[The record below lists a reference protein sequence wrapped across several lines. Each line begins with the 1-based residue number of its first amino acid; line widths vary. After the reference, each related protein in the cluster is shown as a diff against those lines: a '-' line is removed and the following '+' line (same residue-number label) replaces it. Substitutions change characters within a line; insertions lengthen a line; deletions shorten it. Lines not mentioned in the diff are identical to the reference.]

1 MAKTSKVVQQ
11 QRLRVARASGKLE
24 FTTRYYNRCGRCGR
38 ARGYYRKFDLC
49 RICVRKLSLEGK
61 LPGVTKSSW

>member
-24 FTTRYYNRCGRCGR
+24 FSTRYYNRCGRCGR

-49 RICVRKLSLEGK
+49 RICMRKLSLEGK

>member
-24 FTTRYYNRCGRCGR
+24 FTARYYNRCNRCGR

-49 RICVRKLSLEGK
+49 RICVRKLALEGK